1 MQPPRVDKDSKWK
14 QNTSFLRYSS
24 VAFQM
29 MLGIALPT
37 WAGLQLDRYFNIS
50 FPWGVLTGSL
60 FGLGVSLYSV
70 LKNLS

>member
-1 MQPPRVDKDSKWK
+1 MQPPKVDKDSKWK

-37 WAGLQLDRYFNIS
+37 WAGLQLDRYFNFS

-60 FGLGVSLYSV
+60 LGLGVSLYSV